1 VQAKLLALLNAS
13 ILACILLCKPYVLHM
28 TLLYAVLTGDLIR
41 STKASPLKLEATMAN
56 IADTAR
62 LLSQYTGEDTK
73 FTRFRGDGWQLV
85 LSPAFYL
92 RAVALIS
99 ARLKADR
106 QTLQTRFGIGIGTV
120 ESFGAT
126 DLRDAHGTAFEHSGH
141 ALDSLTRDQAI
152 MLAGGAVAELGQAE
166 RAERL
171 RGAIEWSDAAL
182 LPMFGFITR
191 RWSQAQSEAIAIALE
206 NDNQTQA
213 TIAAKLGITRQALN
227 LRLTGAGYGPIHNA
241 IKLTELY
248 FRDTTNEGEQ
258 DR

>member
-1 VQAKLLALLNAS
+1 MS
-13 ILACILLCKPYVLHM
+13 ACKRYGLHM
-28 TLLYAVLTGDLIR
+28 TLLYAVLTGDLIG
-41 STKASPLKLEATMAN
+41 SSKASPLKLDATMDN
-56 IADTAR
+56 IAATAKF
-62 LLSQYTGEDTK
+62 LSQYTGEDTK
-73 FTRFRGDGWQLV
+73 FTPVDAKFTRYRGDGWQLV

-99 ARLKADR
+99 ARLKTDR

-120 ESFGAT
+120 DSLGGP
-126 DLRDAHGTAFEHSGH
+126 DLRDAHGAAFEHSGH

-171 RGAIEWSDAAL
+171 RGAIEWSEAAM

-191 RWSQAQSEAIAIALE
+191 RWSQAQAEAMAIALE

-227 LRLTGAGYGPIHNA
+227 LRLTGAGYGPILTA
-241 IKLTELY
+241 IKLTERY
-248 FRDTTNEGEQ
+248 FKDTTNEDER
-258 DR
+258 DL